1 MVSKPS
7 FEKTL
12 LLLLVGI
19 ACHVKST
26 IAFTPISIAKGVS
39 RASGS
44 PSVLYSSDS
53 ESGEEAARA
62 SPEDE
67 QVAAV
72 PPSPPP
78 VPQNRP
84 MDPLMA
90 SLTRMDPSSAKVPT
104 KNVPLFG
111 EISVDGSLI
120 VLVPAAVIAILGF
133 VLSIVIAFQSQD
145 SIVEPISQVAGDISQ
160 TATTKTNVVY
170 DENVCR
176 GLCSSRDQDLE
187 GLRSFMESLR
197 K

>member
-1 MVSKPS
+1 MVSKLS

-19 ACHVKST
+19 ACLVKST
-26 IAFTPISIAKGVS
+26 IAFTPISIAKKVS

-44 PSVLYSSDS
+44 PSMLYPSDS
-53 ESGEEAARA
+53 ESAEEAAPA
-62 SPEDE
+62 SREDE
-67 QVAAV
+67 RADI
-72 PPSPPP
+72 PPSPTP
-78 VPQNRP
+78 VSQQRP
-84 MDPLMA
+84 MDALMA
-90 SLTRMDPSSAKVPT
+90 SLTWMDPSKVKLPT
-104 KNVPLFG
+104 KDDPLFG

-133 VLSIVIAFQSQD
+133 ILSIVVAFQSQD
-145 SIVEPISQVAGDISQ
+145 LSVESVYQVAGDISQ
-160 TATTKTNVVY
+160 TASTKTIAVY

-176 GLCSSRDQDLE
+176 GLCSSKDQDLE